1 MKRTKAI
8 SNLTFIAL
16 MAAFN
21 VVFAALMIFLP
32 ALSIILYLLLP
43 FVTTMV
49 ILVCQK
55 KYYIIYFIASIFLCF
70 IINMQ
75 GLEYIIFTLLPSLIT
90 GTILGICI
98 EKKVNIGTAII
109 ISSICQFVF
118 SIVTIPLINLIYT
131 NDNHSIL
138 EVFKTILGE
147 NKEYLL
153 YKIFLPITY
162 VTSLAQNIISFLLI
176 SSSITHFKVDIVS
189 DDGNQLAYSS
199 TCIGLTLLTIIS
211 IFVYDDVMYLL
222 IAINIS
228 IFSLIISTLIAN
240 IKDKLVIIILV
251 ISLLTFLILFI
262 ALVNVNNLYVPMA
275 LLAPIM
281 IISLFKLLT
290 KNHQNVTIKK

>member
-90 GTILGICI
+90 GTIFGICI
-98 EKKVNIGTAII
+98 EKKVNIGTTII

-147 NKEYLL
+147 NKEFLL
-153 YKIFLPITY
+153 YKLFLPINY
-162 VTSLAQNIISFLLI
+162 VVALAQNIISFLLI
-176 SSSITHFKVDIVS
+176 SSSITRFKVEIVTKNS
-189 DDGNQLAYSS
+189 NQLAYSCA
-199 TCIGLTLLTIIS
+199 CITISILTILSALFFDDLMYLFLAMCISLVSLIVLDLFENKTIGILITSISVIGFIILFVIFAKSNTLLVPLAMLFPI
-211 IFVYDDVMYLL
+211 VV
-222 IAINIS
+222 
-228 IFSLIISTLIAN
+228 ISTY
-240 IKDKLVIIILV
+240 KFFILV
-251 ISLLTFLILFI
+251 
-262 ALVNVNNLYVPMA
+262 N
-275 LLAPIM
+275 
-281 IISLFKLLT
+281 
-290 KNHQNVTIKK
+290 KK